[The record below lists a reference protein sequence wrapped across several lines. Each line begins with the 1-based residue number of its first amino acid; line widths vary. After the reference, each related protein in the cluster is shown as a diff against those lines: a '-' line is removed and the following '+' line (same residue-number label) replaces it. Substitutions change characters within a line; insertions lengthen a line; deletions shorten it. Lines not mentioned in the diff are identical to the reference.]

1 MKVQTII
8 GNRVIKTGI
17 AVFFTALICNW
28 FDFPPTFAVI
38 TAIVTIE
45 PTVTDSIKKGLV
57 RFPASAIGAAYAVI
71 FLSLLG
77 NSPFTYMLAAV
88 LTIFTCFRLNLHAGL
103 LVATLT
109 AIAMIEI
116 VEDSYFLSFLIRLA
130 TTTIGLSVSTL
141 VNMFVFPP
149 NYHHSIHKQTESIR
163 EKLSNHMKRCYYELI
178 FTKMP
183 LDMGMNKKVGAVY
196 KELENAVLL
205 SLYQKNDLK
214 YHRILEKRESE
225 LTRLRRQI
233 HYLRTIQYHVTN
245 IAEQPSKE
253 FEWSTQKQKYVF
265 ENVCYFA
272 NVLSGKIT
280 FEEEG
285 WKKKRA
291 QLHKI
296 FQDTLRSAQ
305 LDSPEK
311 LPIELVAIYELISI
325 VEIIEDYFTME

>member
-1 MKVQTII
+1 
-8 GNRVIKTGI
+8 
-17 AVFFTALICNW
+17 
-28 FDFPPTFAVI
+28 
-38 TAIVTIE
+38 
-45 PTVTDSIKKGLV
+45 
-57 RFPASAIGAAYAVI
+57 
-71 FLSLLG
+71 
-77 NSPFTYMLAAV
+77 MLAAV

-214 YHRILEKRESE
+214 YHRILEKRE
-225 LTRLRRQI
+225 
-233 HYLRTIQYHVTN
+233 
-245 IAEQPSKE
+245 
-253 FEWSTQKQKYVF
+253 
-265 ENVCYFA
+265 
-272 NVLSGKIT
+272 
-280 FEEEG
+280 
-285 WKKKRA
+285 
-291 QLHKI
+291 
-296 FQDTLRSAQ
+296 
-305 LDSPEK
+305 
-311 LPIELVAIYELISI
+311 
-325 VEIIEDYFTME
+325 

>member
-1 MKVQTII
+1 
-8 GNRVIKTGI
+8 
-17 AVFFTALICNW
+17 
-28 FDFPPTFAVI
+28 
-38 TAIVTIE
+38 
-45 PTVTDSIKKGLV
+45 
-57 RFPASAIGAAYAVI
+57 
-71 FLSLLG
+71 
-77 NSPFTYMLAAV
+77 MLAAV